1 MKPIPR
7 KRRKYAFRLLAISL
21 LLASLPAFP
30 QAYPVKPVRII
41 VPFAPAGA
49 ADTVARAAGNRIG
62 ELLGQPVII
71 ENRPGALATIG
82 SDIVAKA
89 APDGYTLLIA
99 VSPPHTTTPF
109 FVRNPPFDSLR
120 DFTPIAIIGTFPQ
133 AITVHPS
140 VPAQSLKELIDY
152 VKKNPGK
159 VAFGTSGVGTAQHLG
174 GLQLNQATGMDMLHI
189 GYKGGAPAVQDHV
202 GGQVPVAILTLS
214 NVINHVRAGR
224 LRFIAMLEGQR
235 AKGAPEV
242 PTVAE
247 AGVPGFATPDTW
259 IGLIGPA
266 RLPAPLVRQLGAVI
280 ARTLESP
287 DVRARLEGAGFEI
300 GAASQETFADS
311 IARGFRVYQQI
322 VNDAGIRPE

>member
-1 MKPIPR
+1 M
-7 KRRKYAFRLLAISL
+7 S
-21 LLASLPAFP
+21 
-30 QAYPVKPVRII
+30 
-41 VPFAPAGA
+41 
-49 ADTVARAAGNRIG
+49 
-62 ELLGQPVII
+62 ELLGQPVIV

-109 FVRNPPFDSLR
+109 FVKNPPFDNIR

-140 VPAQSLKELIDY
+140 VPAHNLRELIDY

-159 VAFGTSGVGTAQHLG
+159 ISFATSGVGTAQHLG
-174 GLQLNQATGMDMLHI
+174 GLQLNKATGMDMLHV
-189 GYKGGAPAVQDHV
+189 GYKGGAQAVQDHL
-202 GGQVPVAILTLS
+202 GGQIPVAILTLS
-214 NVINHVRAGR
+214 NVINHVRSGK

-235 AKGAPEV
+235 AKGAPDV

-266 RLPAPLVRQLGAVI
+266 RLPAPIARQLNAVV
-280 ARTLESP
+280 AKTLEAP
-287 DVRARLEGAGFEI
+287 EVRARLEGAGFEL
-300 GAASQETFADS
+300 GSATQEAFADS
-311 IARGFRVYQQI
+311 INRSFRVYQQ
-322 VNDAGIRPE
+322 VVTDAGIKPE